1 MRKKLKKEK
10 MENADFESVT
20 LTEAETCTLI
30 RERQKYIHPTQD
42 NTERGTIFTQRE
54 VNIYCK

>member
-1 MRKKLKKEK
+1 MEKRK

-20 LTEAETCTLI
+20 QTEAETCTHI
-30 RERQKYIHPTQD
+30 RERQKYTHPTQD

>member
-1 MRKKLKKEK
+1 